1 VPLLGIKRFVT
12 MKVLVFKDFNSNGIY
27 DLGDESIPDA
37 AIGIAAQNFLSN
49 KKGEVSYKNIKAG
62 EYDVDLSRVN
72 TVKGWMP
79 RNGFRQHYEIHS
91 SQTVYIPFSQSHY
104 LSGKLNV
111 QKDPRSNLVFRPGNI
126 RINMTNS
133 SGESFS
139 TLTTESGE
147 FFINLPQDTYKV
159 RISSNVFDEDFRL
172 LSDTF
177 NADLLHKNSE
187 HLIFEVRERK
197 RQINIRKQY

>member
-1 VPLLGIKRFVT
+1 
-12 MKVLVFKDFNSNGIY
+12 M
-27 DLGDESIPDA
+27 
-37 AIGIAAQNFLSN
+37 
-49 KKGEVSYKNIKAG
+49 
-62 EYDVDLSRVN
+62 DLSGR
-72 TVKGWMP
+72 
-79 RNGFRQHYEIHS
+79 
-91 SQTVYIPFSQSHY
+91 
-104 LSGKLNV
+104 
-111 QKDPRSNLVFRPGNI
+111 RSMAFASWLWER
-126 RINMTNS
+126 
-133 SGESFS
+133 FS
-139 TLTTESGE
+139 TLTTENGK